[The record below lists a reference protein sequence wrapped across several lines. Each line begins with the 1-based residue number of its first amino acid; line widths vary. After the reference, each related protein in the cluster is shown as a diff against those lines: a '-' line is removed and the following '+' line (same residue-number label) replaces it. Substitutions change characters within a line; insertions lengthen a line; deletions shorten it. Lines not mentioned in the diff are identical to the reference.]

1 MSFTRKSG
9 VLASAGAVV
18 ASVMLLYACAPKA
31 KSSAIGNLGDAAS
44 KTYVAPGSYDEFY
57 FFTSGGFSGQVGVYG
72 LPSGRLLKVIPV
84 FSQNP
89 ENGYG
94 YNTETKAMLNT
105 SWGTVPWDDTHHPS
119 LSMTAGEHDGRWL
132 FINANNTP
140 RFARIDLK
148 SFETTETIE
157 LPNTGGNHGAPFTT
171 ENTEYVIGATR
182 FSVPIP
188 QKDVGFDKFKEEFK
202 GTISFV
208 KANEEGK
215 MDVAFQILVPG
226 FDYDLGRPGK
236 GPSHGW
242 VFFTSYN
249 TEQANTKLEVNAS
262 KNDKDYIAAVNWKQG
277 EQCVAQGKA
286 KTWTTKYA
294 HNVYNTT
301 THMASTEMKT
311 SVKVLDPADCPGVL
325 YYLPTPKSPHG
336 VDVDPT
342 GEYIVGGG
350 KLATV
355 IPVHS
360 FSKFQKAI
368 ADKKFEKEVA
378 SIPVVNYD
386 ATMYCEVAN
395 PGLGPLHN
403 EFDSEGNAYTSVFI
417 TSEIVKWS
425 LKDCKVSDRVP
436 TYYSI
441 GHLSVPGGDTKKPY
455 GKYVIAM
462 NKITKDR
469 YLPTGP
475 ELTQSAQLYDISGP
489 KMKLLLDFPTIG
501 EPHYAQAILASKI
514 KTDQVKFFKLADNK
528 HPYAAKSEQETG
540 VSRSGKTVHVKMTAI
555 RSHFAPD
562 NIEGVQAGDTVL
574 FHVTNLEQDWDV
586 PHGFAAI
593 GSANDAELLVM
604 PGQTRTL
611 TWVAKYAGVYPF
623 YCTDFCSALHQEM
636 QGYVR
641 VAPSGAAV
649 ALQATTSKKSQA
661 AFAEAGLQVGSK

>member
-1 MSFTRKSG
+1 MSLTRESR
-9 VLASAGAVV
+9 VLASVGAVLLGV
-18 ASVMLLYACAPKA
+18 TYLYACAPKP
-31 KSSAIGNLGDAAS
+31 KVSGIGNLSDVATR
-44 KTYVAPGSYDEFY
+44 TYVAPGSYDEFY

-84 FSQNP
+84 FSQNA

-94 YNTETKAMLNT
+94 YNVETKSLLNT
-105 SWGTVPWDDTHHPS
+105 TWGNIPWDDTHHPS
-119 LSMTAGEHDGRWL
+119 LSMTNGEHDGRWL

-140 RFARIDLK
+140 RFARIDLGK
-148 SFETTETIE
+148 FETTETIE
-157 LPNTGGNHGAPFTT
+157 LPNTAGNHGAPFTT
-171 ENTEYVIGATR
+171 ENTEYLVGATR

-188 QKDVGFDKFKEEFK
+188 QKDVGFDKFATDFK
-202 GTISFV
+202 GTISLV
-208 KANEEGK
+208 KANEFGK

-249 TEQANTKLEVNAS
+249 TEQAHNKLEVNAS
-262 KNDKDYIAAVNWKQG
+262 KNDKDYMAAVNWKQG
-277 EQCVAQGKA
+277 EQCVAAGKA
-286 KTWTTKYA
+286 KTMATKYY
-294 HNVYNTT
+294 HNWMDDA
-301 THMASTEMKT
+301 THTAKSEVKT
-311 SVKVLDPADCPGVL
+311 SVKVLLPSDCPGL
-325 YYLPTPKSPHG
+325 MYYLPTPKSPHG

-342 GEYIVGGG
+342 GQYIVGGG

-360 FSKFQKAI
+360 FAKMQKAI
-368 ADKKFEKEVA
+368 ADKAFEKEIDG
-378 SIPVVNYD
+378 IPVIKYESVNF
-386 ATMYCEVAN
+386 CEVQN

-403 EFDSEGNAYTSVFI
+403 EFDDKGNVYTSVFI
-417 TSEIVKWS
+417 SSEIVKWS
-425 LKDCKVSDRVP
+425 LPGCKVLDRVP

-441 GHLSVPGGDTKKPY
+441 GHLSVMGGDTKHPY
-455 GKYVIAM
+455 GKYVVAM

-475 ELTQSAQLYDISGP
+475 ELSQSAQLYDITGD

-501 EPHYAQAILASKI
+501 EPHYAQGILASKI
-514 KTDQVKFFKLADNK
+514 RSTQLKFFKLADNK
-528 HPYAAKSEQETG
+528 HPYVARNEQETG
-540 VSRSGKTVHVKMTAI
+540 ISRSGKTVHVKMTAI
-555 RSHFAPD
+555 RSHFVPD

-574 FHVTNLEQDWDV
+574 FHLTNLEQDWDV
-586 PHGFAAI
+586 PHGLAAL
-593 GSANDAELLVM
+593 GSANDAEVLVM

-611 TWVAKYAGVYPF
+611 TWVAKYPGVYPF

-636 QGYVR
+636 QGYIR

-649 ALQATTSKKSQA
+649 ALSASTSPKARA
-661 AFAEAGLQVGSK
+661 ALNALPSGAR

>member
-1 MSFTRKSG
+1 MSSPRRSRLVAAGTG
-9 VLASAGAVV
+9 VLALLGYVYACGPARTTSSMAGATD
-18 ASVMLLYACAPKA
+18 AP
-31 KSSAIGNLGDAAS
+31 SRV
-44 KTYVAPGSYDEFY
+44 YVAPGSQDEFY
-57 FFTSGGFSGQVGVYG
+57 AFMSGGFSGQIGVYG

-84 FSQNP
+84 FSQNA

-94 YNTETKAMLNT
+94 YNAETRPLLNT
-105 SWGTVPWDDTHHPS
+105 SFGEIPWDDTHHPS
-119 LSMTAGEHDGRWL
+119 LSQTDGLHDGRWI

-140 RFARIDLK
+140 RFARIDLTR
-148 SFETTETIE
+148 FETTETIE
-157 LPNTGGNHGAPFTT
+157 VPNTGGNHGAPFVT

-188 QKDVGFDKFKEEFK
+188 QKDVAITDFANSFK

-208 KANEEGK
+208 RADQPGK
-215 MDVAFQILVPG
+215 MDIAFQLLMPG

-242 VFFTSYN
+242 AFFTSYN
-249 TEQANTKLEVNAS
+249 TEQAYTKLEVNAS
-262 KNDKDYIAAVNWKQG
+262 KNDYDFIAAVNWKSL
-277 EQCVAQGKA
+277 EACKAAGKA
-286 KTWTTKYA
+286 KAWPARYA
-294 HNVYNTT
+294 HNSYDDNKHLAT
-301 THMASTEMKT
+301 SEMKT
-311 SVKVLDPADCPGVL
+311 SVPVILPTDCAGSV
-325 YYLPTPKSPHG
+325 YFLPTPKSPHG

-360 FSKFQKAI
+360 FSKMLKAI
-368 ADKKFEKEVA
+368 EAKAFEKEVDG
-378 SIPVVNYD
+378 IPVIKYD
-386 ATMYCEVAN
+386 QVMAGEVQN

-403 EFDSEGNAYTSVFI
+403 EFDDKGCAYTSVFI
-417 TSEIVKWS
+417 TSEIVKWCF
-425 LKDCKVSDRVP
+425 KDFKVVDRVP

-441 GHLSVPGGDTKKPY
+441 GHLLVPGGDTKKPY

-469 YLPTGP
+469 FLATGP
-475 ELTQSAQLYDISGP
+475 ELSQSAQLYDISGE
-489 KMKLLLDFPTIG
+489 KMKLLLDFTTIG
-501 EPHYAQAILASKI
+501 EPHYAQAIDASLI
-514 KTDQVKFFKLADNK
+514 KDKQLKFYKLAENT
-528 HPYAAKSEQETG
+528 HPYVARSETETG
-540 VSRSGKTVHVKMTAI
+540 VSRSGRTVHIKMTAI

-562 NIEGVQAGDTVL
+562 NVEGVQVGDTVL

-586 PHGFAAI
+586 PHGFAAM
-593 GSANDAELLVM
+593 GSWSDAELLIM

-611 TWVAKYAGVYPF
+611 KWVPKYPGVYPF

-641 VAPSGAAV
+641 VAPSGRAV
-649 ALQATTSKKSQA
+649 ALQASTRVRPA
-661 AFAEAGLQVGSK
+661 IPAGAQ